1 MGGVAMQFGF
11 ALPHIGTEASKDAIV
26 QVAQRAEEVG
36 FDSVWVLD
44 RLLWPLKPSAKY
56 PGTPD
61 GRLPKEMQTVYDPL
75 TVLTFVA
82 ASTQK
87 VQLGTSV
94 LVAPYRNPVILA
106 KIGATLDQLSGGRFI
121 FGVGVGW
128 NADEFTAVGQP
139 VNKRGRMTDEYLQVV
154 KTLWTTDEP
163 HFAGKFF
170 HVPAGIFQPKPLQ
183 KPHPPIWIGGSVR
196 ATLRRVV
203 KYGTGWHPT
212 TRLSPTAMANELAV
226 LREEAERAGRDPA
239 EIELSLRWN
248 AFPRLTEKAQ
258 IKKVVDTLEE
268 YNKLGVTHVLC
279 EMNIP
284 TQQPLAVMLET
295 IEQIATDVI
304 PALA

>member
-1 MGGVAMQFGF
+1 MQFGF
-11 ALPHIGTEASKDAIV
+11 ALPHVGTEANKEAIV
-26 QVAQRAEEVG
+26 AVAQRAEALG
-36 FDSVWVLD
+36 FDSLWVLD
-44 RLLWPLKPSAKY
+44 RLLWPSKPTAKY

-61 GRLPKEMQTVYDPL
+61 GRLPKEMQVVYDPL

-94 LVAPYRNPVILA
+94 LVAMYRNPVIMA

-139 VNKRGRMTDEYLQVV
+139 VQKRGRMTDEYLHVV
-154 KTLWTTDEP
+154 KMLWTADEP
-163 HFAGKFF
+163 SFSGKYFRLPPS
-170 HVPAGIFQPKPLQ
+170 VFQPKPLQ

-212 TRLSPTAMANELAV
+212 TRLSPTAMAAALAH
-226 LREEAERAGRDPA
+226 LREEAERVGRDPA

-248 AFPRLTEKAQ
+248 AFPRLADKSQ
-258 IKKVVDTLEE
+258 LDKVIDTLGE

-284 TQQPLAVMLET
+284 AQQPVGVMLET
-295 IEQIATDVI
+295 MEQIAADVMS
-304 PALA
+304 AVG

>member
-1 MGGVAMQFGF
+1 MQFGF
-11 ALPHIGTEASKDAIV
+11 ALPHVGTEANKEAIV
-26 QVAQRAEEVG
+26 AVAQRAEALG
-36 FDSVWVLD
+36 FDSLWVLD
-44 RLLWPLKPSAKY
+44 RLLWPSKPTAKY

-61 GRLPKEMQTVYDPL
+61 GRLPKEMQVVYDPL

-94 LVAPYRNPVILA
+94 LVAMYRNPVIMA

-139 VNKRGRMTDEYLQVV
+139 VQKRGRMTDEYLHVV
-154 KTLWTTDEP
+154 KMLWTADEP
-163 HFAGKFF
+163 SFSGKYFRLPPS
-170 HVPAGIFQPKPLQ
+170 VFQPKPLQ

-212 TRLSPTAMANELAV
+212 TRLSPTAMAAALAH
-226 LREEAERAGRDPA
+226 LREEAERVGRDPA

-248 AFPRLTEKAQ
+248 AFPRLADKSQ
-258 IKKVVDTLEE
+258 LDKVIDTLGE
-268 YNKLGVTHVLC
+268 YNKLGVTHVLW

-284 TQQPLAVMLET
+284 AQQPVGVMLET
-295 IEQIATDVI
+295 MEQIAADVMS
-304 PALA
+304 AVG